1 MAAEQKLITTI
12 TSESLLTKKTAQ
24 MKEKKTQS
32 CDKCSRDWYMC
43 SCLIHW
49 KSKSNSNS
57 FSCHFCGH
65 QVIGDVFALD
75 DFQCPQEGKEC
86 GIVAVECL
94 PFPQHP
100 FTCLAMHRLRTEG
113 EALKFLT
120 TETQR
125 LSQFNPRGAKI
136 PRHKLNVFVCNII
149 WRSKQRG
156 WKRLWAVL
164 LLTRGNFP
172 PLPNTSLFPP
182 PPKNNKEKSTDYEMS
197 VCIPM

>member
-1 MAAEQKLITTI
+1 MFHSKNSSHVSWTKNDITTI

-24 MKEKKTQS
+24 MKKTQS

-65 QVIGDVFALD
+65 QVIGDVFTLD

-100 FTCLAMHRLRTEG
+100 FACLAMHSLRTEG

-125 LSQFNPRGAKI
+125 LSKFNPRGAKI
-136 PRHKLNVFVCNII
+136 PRHKLNVFICNII
-149 WRSKQRG
+149 WRSMVKAER
-156 WKRLWAVL
+156 V
-164 LLTRGNFP
+164 
-172 PLPNTSLFPP
+172 
-182 PPKNNKEKSTDYEMS
+182 EECYEQ
-197 VCIPM
+197 CYY